1 MKGKPQ
7 HPTPAKAEAGQEK
20 PFWIGCR
27 MRREVAVHRLA
38 QRLAVPVP
46 LRQVEAK
53 HMEPTYF
60 CHRVR
65 SISGLRVVQDVCPG
79 AVLAHLPIYVAADF
93 SATVQEHKQGFRDV
107 VRSLAERS
115 ERHGGLLSKQGPKDI
130 RNDGA
135 APKVADPLQPGGS
148 EAGAVGPKP
157 ALPRRQDLLPA
168 LTGVRGVAACIVA
181 VFHMNYWFYTGNW
194 NADGPGIV
202 LATVFRAGY
211 LGVDLFFAL
220 SGYVIASAYL
230 EAFRHPSP
238 GAYAH
243 FLIRRFARIWP
254 LHVATL
260 LLYVGAP
267 ACRAPG
273 DLAGNLLMVQA
284 WGIIGH
290 ITCNEPSWSISGE
303 WFAYLAFP
311 GLAWLLLRSGRWAA
325 LAMAALGLGG
335 LGMLAWLGGS
345 NSLNTTFSLGLARAA
360 CGFTIGAALCRG
372 FADVKPHLAF
382 DGCGILT
389 IAAVGGLAM
398 AGAPDLLVA
407 GLFGPLVLCIAL
419 AAGPLRAI
427 LGAAPVVWLGE
438 ISYSLYLWHHFLIDH
453 LKSLGAAVTTPAA
466 VGLVLCLVIGV
477 AALSRRWIEQPA
489 RIGIIA
495 LLSGLPRLFAR
506 PPVEPVPASRR

>member
-1 MKGKPQ
+1 M
-7 HPTPAKAEAGQEK
+7 
-20 PFWIGCR
+20 I
-27 MRREVAVHRLA
+27 
-38 QRLAVPVP
+38 
-46 LRQVEAK
+46 
-53 HMEPTYF
+53 
-60 CHRVR
+60 
-65 SISGLRVVQDVCPG
+65 
-79 AVLAHLPIYVAADF
+79 
-93 SATVQEHKQGFRDV
+93 
-107 VRSLAERS
+107 
-115 ERHGGLLSKQGPKDI
+115 PKEGSTHI

-135 APKVADPLQPGGS
+135 PAKVARQPS
-148 EAGAVGPKP
+148 S
-157 ALPRRQDLLPA
+157 RQQDLPA

-181 VFHMNYWFYTGNW
+181 VFHMNYWFYTGAW
-194 NADGPGIV
+194 GPDGPGTV
-202 LATVFRAGY
+202 LATVFHAGY

-220 SGYVIASAYL
+220 SGYVIAGAYL
-230 EAFRHPSP
+230 EAFRRPSS

-260 LLYVGAP
+260 LLYIGAP

-311 GLAWLLLRSGRWAA
+311 GLAWLLLRSERRWAA
-325 LAMAALGLGG
+325 LALAALGLGG
-335 LGMLAWLGGS
+335 LGVLAWLGGS
-345 NSLNTTFSLGLARAA
+345 NSLDVTFNFGLVRAA

-382 DGCGILT
+382 DGCGIL
-389 IAAVGGLAM
+389 IVAAVGGLAM
-398 AGAPDLLVA
+398 AGASDLLVV
-407 GLFGPLVLCIAL
+407 GLFGPLVLCIAR
-419 AAGPLRAI
+419 AAGPLRAV

-438 ISYSLYLWHHFLIDH
+438 ISYSLYLWHHFLIDR
-453 LKSLGAAVTTPAA
+453 LKGLGAAINTPAT
-466 VGLVLCLVIGV
+466 VGLALCLIVGV

-495 LLSGLPRLFAR
+495 LLSGLPQIFAR
-506 PPVEPVPASRR
+506 PSVEPAPAPRR